1 MLSRTYSL
9 MFFLLS
15 LEPLTQSPAEL
26 HTIMVPKKKTVER
39 TAASSRP
46 KRTPKPT
53 TTATTSA
60 PAPKPKKKTTAIKK
74 AAPKK
79 SATTA
84 KVTKKAAPKKA
95 AAKMAATK
103 KAAPKKAAP
112 KTAAP
117 KYEKWVVKADGS
129 NPLGPA
135 AQAKI
140 DARRAEERERKK
152 VYGEIGSRYTI
163 QFMDEL
169 KVMYTQS
176 LAVGTFESIGS
187 FEAFLEWSQDVDE
200 QAWDI
205 AHEKK
210 IGTLEAQYSKKQM
223 AEMIQ
228 DMYEKQERGEVPH
241 IEDINDML
249 YWKEIEKERSKIIEE
264 FKVKEAKEKQQY
276 QQHRNGNGN
285 GNRNGGGNRNG
296 NVSAISSPVK
306 KAQNTIV
313 NASPVKKVQDAF
325 TGGSNRSKSPGKK
338 MTSNDSGYQADNEQ
352 QSVMSRTWELA
363 ANAVEAMRSAVN
375 PE

>member
-1 MLSRTYSL
+1 M
-9 MFFLLS
+9 
-15 LEPLTQSPAEL
+15 A
-26 HTIMVPKKKTVER
+26 PKKKTVVR

-53 TTATTSA
+53 TAATTSA
-60 PAPKPKKKTTAIKK
+60 PAPTPKKKTTATKK
-74 AAPKK
+74 TAPKK
-79 SATTA
+79 SVTGA
-84 KVTKKAAPKKA
+84 KVTKKVAPKKAAPKKA
-95 AAKMAATK
+95 ATKKAATK
-103 KAAPKKAAP
+103 KAAPKKTATKKAAP

-117 KYEKWVVKADGS
+117 KYEKWIVKADGS

-152 VYGEIGSRYTI
+152 VYAEIGSRYTD
-163 QFMDEL
+163 QFIKQLE
-169 KVMYTQS
+169 VVYAQG
-176 LAVGTFESIGS
+176 LAVGAFESIGS
-187 FEAFLEWSQDVDE
+187 FGAFLEWSSDVDE

-249 YWKEIEKERSKIIEE
+249 YWNEIEKERSKIIDE

-306 KAQNTIV
+306 KVQNTIV
-313 NASPVKKVQDAF
+313 NASPMKKVQDAF

>member
-1 MLSRTYSL
+1 M
-9 MFFLLS
+9 
-15 LEPLTQSPAEL
+15 A
-26 HTIMVPKKKTVER
+26 PKKKTVVR

-53 TTATTSA
+53 TAATTSA
-60 PAPKPKKKTTAIKK
+60 PAPKPKKKTTATKK
-74 AAPKK
+74 IAPKK
-79 SATTA
+79 SVTGA

-95 AAKMAATK
+95 APKKAATKKAATK

-112 KTAAP
+112 KTGAP

-140 DARRAEERERKK
+140 DARRAEERERSK
-152 VYGEIGSRYTI
+152 VYTEIGSRYTDQFI
-163 QFMDEL
+163 QQL
-169 KVMYTQS
+169 QVMYTQG
-176 LAVGTFESIGS
+176 LAVGAFESIGS
-187 FEAFLEWSQDVDE
+187 FEAFLEWSSDVDE

-264 FKVKEAKEKQQY
+264 FKVKEAKEKKQY
-276 QQHRNGNGN
+276 QQQHRNGNGN

-325 TGGSNRSKSPGKK
+325 NGGNNRSKSPGKK